1 MNAQD
6 FKQLL
11 KESRIS
17 QTALAREIGHSRNTV
32 LNWTR
37 TGVPKLK
44 WPGVAEAIR
53 RMQERAGK

>member
-32 LNWTR
+32 LNWTK
-37 TGVPKLK
+37 TGVPPLK
-44 WPGVAEAIR
+44 WPGVAEVIHHMR
-53 RMQERAGK
+53 KRAGK